1 MAPISQG
8 HTWYDPPS
16 YENRGQWLSPPLRLA
31 GTTQCRGGWSYPST
45 TDLVLIVAES
55 QCTGLYRAGYHP
67 GCCLWGVGS
76 GCTDTTK
83 HRLTRGLR
91 KAGKKGQRRGGKI
104 APEVEYNTGKE
115 ERGWMEGEGKRQW
128 GKVQNGSSGFAP
140 LRLCFFFPC
149 HFILCFIIS
158 DFFSPVICIYMI
170 FVSYLSVPLQPLF
183 HSTFGIFA
191 VIVAHSGRI
200 CRPRWINLTVWPC
213 WHVVFTFDPT
223 YIRFYRHIWRRGVAA
238 VWQLWHSIDES
249 VSFMAGE
256 WLVHAFLALQPKL
269 PKSKNKQWDIVIF
282 EHSFFSHDILSLW
295 YVFCLDL
302 NPNFIEKKHLNDNLV
317 AALK

>member
-16 YENRGQWLSPPLRLA
+16 YENCGQWLSPPLRLA
-31 GTTQCRGGWSYPST
+31 GTTQCWGGWSYPST

-83 HRLTRGLR
+83 HRLTREQR
-91 KAGKKGQRRGGKI
+91 KAGKKGQKDREEGGRLHLKWNIIRVRRKGGGWR
-104 APEVEYNTGKE
+104 EKE
-115 ERGWMEGEGKRQW
+115 KDNGERSRMAQ
-128 GKVQNGSSGFAP
+128 VDSP
-140 LRLCFFFPC
+140 LCCCVFFPC
-149 HFILCFIIS
+149 HFI
-158 DFFSPVICIYMI
+158 FFSSVTYFFHVICIYMI
-170 FVSYLSVPLQPLF
+170 FVSYLSVPLQPSF

-200 CRPRWINLTVWPC
+200 WRPRWINLTVWPC
-213 WHVVFTFDPT
+213 RHVVFTFDPT
-223 YIRFYRHIWRRGVAA
+223 YICFYHHIWRRDVAA

-269 PKSKNKQWDIVIF
+269 PKSKNKQWDVVIF
-282 EHSFFSHDILSLW
+282 ENSFFHMT
-295 YVFCLDL
+295 YY
-302 NPNFIEKKHLNDNLV
+302 H
-317 AALK
+317 